1 MLEDKN
7 EHIVNFDM
15 LEMAY
20 KFTTVNFNYYDVVN
34 VISKGPNPRGK
45 KRNLYK
51 TLDGKELDL
60 YGLIVES
67 LAKNPPIMEL
77 DFDTVYDRIINLIPK
92 TEGKPDRNSV
102 KSHLNNLQTIL
113 KEKEEIYKAIEWE
126 DGKVYVL
133 DPLFLFYLRWGRM
146 NG

>member
-1 MLEDKN
+1 
-7 EHIVNFDM
+7 M

-34 VISKGPNPRGK
+34 VMSKGPNPRGK

-67 LAKNPPIMEL
+67 LAKNPPNYGIRFWQQFMIE
-77 DFDTVYDRIINLIPK
+77 YINLIPK

-113 KEKEEIYKAIEWE
+113 KEKEEIYKAIEWK